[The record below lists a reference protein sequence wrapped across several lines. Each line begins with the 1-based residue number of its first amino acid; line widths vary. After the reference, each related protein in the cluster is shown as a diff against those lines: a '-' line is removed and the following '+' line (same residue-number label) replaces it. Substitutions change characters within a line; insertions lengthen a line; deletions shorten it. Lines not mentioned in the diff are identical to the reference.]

1 MTEARKR
8 EANPGVVGEALEEV
22 VAHSHIPAE
31 REQVEQVEQEQ
42 QEQQVEQVEQEEVE
56 AHNHI
61 QVQEEEVHP
70 YPDTSRQHKPH
81 QSLPDPM
88 ASLRL
93 YRQKRTL

>member
-1 MTEARKR
+1 MRRTEARKR
-8 EANPGVVGEALEEV
+8 EANPVVVGEALEEV

-31 REQVEQVEQEQ
+31 REQVK
-42 QEQQVEQVEQEEVE
+42 QEEVEE

-61 QVQEEEVHP
+61 QVQEEEEVHP